1 MATTSSPQTTDLQT
15 YILRAEDLDHNG
27 EVDVLGTPA
36 VIYAFEIDNESLGSS
51 FLAMWNSGYIDW
63 TAPEV
68 LFRATSTTHFVIHV
82 DNDFTFNEAVSIAQA
97 NINTGAASV
106 VDVDVSIFAKRFPG

>member
-36 VIYAFEIDNESLGSS
+36 VIYALDFDNGSGGPS

-63 TAPEV
+63 TSPEV
-68 LFRATSTTHFVIHV
+68 LFRATSATRFVIHV

-97 NINTGAASV
+97 NVNTGAASV
-106 VDVDVSIFAKRFPG
+106 VAVDVSIFAKRFPG